1 MKKNAKGL
9 FLTLLGGVLAGFAVS
24 CLFLPNKIVNGGV
37 SGLATVFYY
46 MFGFPPGLLTALANI
61 LLLAL
66 GFKTLG
72 GKFVTKTLYGAGVF
86 SASIQL
92 FSYLPPLTDNLVLAT
107 IFGGVLY
114 GFGIGLALASGAT
127 TGGTDIA
134 GRLIQHKF
142 PHLPIG
148 KLLLLCDGCVIVVSL
163 LVFRQI
169 DLSLFGIMTVF
180 ISTYSIDY
188 FIRKL
193 NISKL
198 AFVITSKGDEISNK
212 LISTSPRGVT
222 AVDVVGAYTGDS
234 KKMLVCALK
243 ENEITAFQDK
253 ITKIDSDAFII
264 FSESQQIVGNGF
276 FVYR

>member
-1 MKKNAKGL
+1 MKKNTKSL
-9 FLTLLGGVLAGFAVS
+9 VLTFIGCILAGYAVS
-24 CLFLPNKIVNGGV
+24 CILLPNKIVNGGV
-37 SGLATVFYY
+37 SGLSTVLYY
-46 MFGFPPGLLTALANI
+46 AFGFPAALSNAVLNVV
-61 LLLAL
+61 LLLF
-66 GFKTLG
+66 GFRVLG
-72 GKFVTKTLYGAGVF
+72 GKFVLKTVYGAGIF
-86 SASIQL
+86 SIFIQL
-92 FSYLPPLTDNLVLAT
+92 CSYLPPLTGNPILAV
-107 IFGGVLY
+107 IFGGILY
-114 GFGIGLALASGAT
+114 GFGIGLALTSGAT

-134 GRLIQHKF
+134 GRLIQYKF
-142 PHLPIG
+142 PYLPIG
-148 KLLLLCDGCVIVVSL
+148 KLLLLCDGCVIVISL

-169 DLSLFGIMTVF
+169 DLCLYGVIAVF
-180 ISTYSIDY
+180 VSTFSVDY

-198 AFVITSKGDEISNK
+198 AFVITDKGGEISQK

-222 AVDVVGAYTGDS
+222 AVDVVGAYTGDN

-253 ITKIDSDAFII
+253 IIKIDPDAFII

>member
-1 MKKNAKGL
+1 MKSKKTL
-9 FLTLLGGVLAGFAVS
+9 FLTFVGAVLAAFAVS
-24 CLFLPNKIVNGGV
+24 CLFLPNKVVNGGV
-37 SGLATVFYY
+37 SGLSTVLYY
-46 MFGFPPGLLTALANI
+46 AFGFPPGLSNAALNI
-61 LLLAL
+61 LLLMIGFRVL
-66 GFKTLG
+66 GWR
-72 GKFVTKTLYGAGVF
+72 FVVKTLYGAGVF
-86 SASIQL
+86 SIFIQL
-92 FSYLPPLTDNLVLAT
+92 FSYLPPVTENLFLAS

-114 GFGIGLALASGAT
+114 GFGIGLALASGST

-148 KLLLLCDGCVIVVSL
+148 KLLLVCDGCIIIISL
-163 LVFRQI
+163 CVFRQI
-169 DLSLFGIMTVF
+169 DLCLYGVITVF
-180 ISTYSIDY
+180 VSTFSIDY

-198 AFVITSKGDEISNK
+198 AFVITEKGDEISKK

-222 AVDVVGAYTGDS
+222 AVDVVGAYTGDN

-243 ENEITAFQDK
+243 ENEITAFQNK
-253 ITKIDSDAFII
+253 ITKIDPDAFII